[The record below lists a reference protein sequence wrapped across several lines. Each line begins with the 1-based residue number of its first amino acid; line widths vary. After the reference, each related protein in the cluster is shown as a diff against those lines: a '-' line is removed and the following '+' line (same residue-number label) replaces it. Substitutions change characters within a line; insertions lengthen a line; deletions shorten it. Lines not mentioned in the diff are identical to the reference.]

1 MVRQAKNLPRG
12 VMACEI
18 EFLERPFKHARD
30 GRRRGELM
38 VVVNTVERHS
48 DMDMTTPVTVDV
60 ATVMNAAI
68 TEPVVMLLGIL
79 LVLNHEMVFVMAFRR
94 DGLQKVS
101 HRRIVWHLQELRF
114 VVFVSVD
121 VEFDVVWHGCWWFPF
136 DAGFQVGFSAPGD
149 FFSKTAHQNAAR
161 ILKLPKKSRK
171 KWCPRRH
178 SDKCST
184 RQTWNPHL

>member
-12 VMACEI
+12 VLACET
-18 EFLERPFKHARD
+18 EFLERPFEHARD

-60 ATVMNAAI
+60 TTVMNAAI

-94 DGLQKVS
+94 DRFQKVC

-121 VEFDVVWHGCWWFPF
+121 IEFDVVWHRCWWFPF
-136 DAGFQVGFSAPGD
+136 DAAFQVGFSAPGD
-149 FFSKTAHQNAAR
+149 FFQKPLTIRMPSLTLNFPQ
-161 ILKLPKKSRK
+161 KSRK
-171 KWCPRRH
+171 KWRRH
-178 SDKCST
+178 RHYGRCNARK
-184 RQTWNPHL
+184 